1 MSKESMLASTI
12 IITII
17 TLLFLYISYM
27 QNDLFNFT
35 MIIMCAS
42 NLVLIIYVV
51 SVYLENTKI
60 EKWIYKKWDQLDFET
75 QQGIRGCVLLLVI
88 LAMVITAIISLNSIH
103 MRS

>member
-60 EKWIYKKWDQLDFET
+60 EKWIYKKWDQLDLET